1 MHLTFQQLQ
10 DPNYSG
16 SSRFRDDVDL
26 DQAFFYSV
34 PTSFFVVDSR
44 IPRVIRELITEAE
57 GCAKMNYLTGAS
69 ACTRKAI
76 YELLSLQKTEG
87 PNYDDKIK
95 HLAFMHPAID
105 AELFEI
111 LGHIKDITSDHFHE
125 QSWITWDG
133 KHLQLFLE
141 TFKAVLHEIYV
152 VPDEKKSRA
161 DSVRALRE
169 QLGKAKTDKVASSTP
184 AKGEVEN
191 G

>member
-1 MHLTFQQLQ
+1 MHLTYQNLQYEQFQ
-10 DPNYSG
+10 G
-16 SSRFRDDVDL
+16 ARFKDDVDL

-76 YELLSLQKTEG
+76 YELLALQDAQG

-95 HLAFMHPAID
+95 DLRAKNPGVD

-111 LGHIKDITSDHFHE
+111 IGHIKDMTSDHVHE
-125 QSWITWDG
+125 QSWVAWDS

-141 TFKAVLHEIYV
+141 AFKAVLHEIYV
-152 VPDEKKSRA
+152 VPEEKKTRA
-161 DSVRALRE
+161 GAVRELRE
-169 QLGKAKTDKVASSTP
+169 QLGKAKGAEAGAPPQKPSDATE
-184 AKGEVEN
+184 G
-191 G
+191 

>member
-1 MHLTFQQLQ
+1 MHLTFQDLQ

-16 SSRFRDDVDL
+16 STRFRQDVEL

-76 YELLSLQKTEG
+76 YELLALQEAEG
-87 PNYDDKIK
+87 LNYDDKIK
-95 HLAFMHPAID
+95 DLTSKQPAVD
-105 AELFEI
+105 VELFEI
-111 LGHIKDITSDHFHE
+111 LGHVKDMTSDHVHE
-125 QSWITWDG
+125 QSWITWDT

-152 VPDEKKSRA
+152 VPDEKKNRA
-161 DSVRALRE
+161 DSVRVLRE
-169 QLGKAKTDKVASSTP
+169 QLGQAKSDKGVPTTP
-184 AKGEVEN
+184 ATENPEN